1 MALDPSIILQAGRG
15 VTPLLSAADIEQQ
28 RGQREMQALQLQQ
41 ARQGMADDQAY
52 RDVLRS
58 GATGADQITALQR
71 AGLGKQAMDTAKFQ
85 TEQQKAQG
93 ERGKLVAEGMKD
105 GAGAILAN
113 PTEENAIRTLTMAQQ
128 QYGLPPQMVDN
139 AKAQI
144 YAARNDPNKL
154 RQLAQGWGGDAE
166 KVLGKFTTE
175 NLGGTMQTQRVNPV
189 TGQLDIAASQARTQ
203 SPDSVAS
210 VAQSAANAQMTDAR
224 MREQNALRAQA
235 NAQGKIPSGYRLAPD
250 GQTLEFIPGGP
261 ADPST
266 PKGKGNLTEGQSKSL
281 VYAARMQEANAI
293 FDELAQGGK
302 TTATPGSTAPLIGD
316 AITALSGADN
326 QRLVQAKRD
335 FMTAVLRRESGAV
348 ISDSEFTNGDK
359 QYFPQIGDSQEVIAQ
374 KRRNREIAMRGI
386 AADVPESD
394 KRIGEVRGVPTAA
407 APVVAKPKP
416 KSPSSKTI
424 NINGQEMR
432 AELAPDGQYYV
443 QQNGKWSRV
452 KE

>member
-1 MALDPSIILQAGRG
+1 MQAKF
-15 VTPLLSAADIEQQ
+15 QQ
-28 RGQREMQALQLQQ
+28 SQLGALQLQQ
-41 ARQGMADDQAY
+41 ARQGLADDQAY

-58 GATGADQITALQR
+58 GAAGADQVTALQK
-71 AGLGKQAMDTAKFQ
+71 AGLGKQAMDAAKFQ
-85 TEQQKAQG
+85 TEQQKAQA

-105 GAGAILAN
+105 GAGMILAN
-113 PTEENAIRTLTMAQQ
+113 PTEENAIQTLTMAQQ

-166 KVLGKFTTE
+166 KILGKIETV
-175 NLGGTMQTQRVNPV
+175 NLGGSTAFVQNNPI
-189 TGQLDIAASQARTQ
+189 TGPRQVASMDRTQ
-203 SPDSVAS
+203 SPDSAAS

-235 NAQGKIPSGYRLAPD
+235 NAQGKIPSGYRLGPD
-250 GQTLEFIPGGP
+250 GQSLEFIPGGP

-293 FDELAQGGK
+293 FDQLAERGK
-302 TTATPGSTAPLIGD
+302 TTATPGSTAPFVGD

-335 FMTAVLRRESGAV
+335 FITATLRRESGAV
-348 ISDSEFTNGDK
+348 ISDSEFVNGDK
-359 QYFPQIGDSQEVIAQ
+359 QYFPQVGDSKEVIAQ
-374 KRRNREIAMRGI
+374 KKRNREIATRGI

-394 KRIGEVRGVPTAA
+394 KRIGEVRGNAGGSP
-407 APVVAKPKP
+407 PQPNGLKPKAP
-416 KSPSSKTI
+416 PSKTI
-424 NINGQEMR
+424 SIDGKEMR
-432 AELAPDGQYYV
+432 AERAPDGKYYV
-443 QQNGKWSRV
+443 QQNGKWFEV